1 MLKETLNKEISNQTC
16 PLRDFELREY
26 QIQGKKFTQKK
37 PCFDYRI
44 RISKK
49 LLNEKFDKIQRKILR
64 GSMKEFK
71 EKSKNL
77 AKIFNIFSSEEIESL
92 FDKNNPLAAVRLEC
106 LRKESPDTYYDFL
119 EMLTSIA
126 AEVYSAME
134 LFVMDRGNLKDLIE
148 TMLEGD
154 LSDINLNPENEFE
167 QKELDTVGLVLLN
180 DFFLSKSQ

>member
-1 MLKETLNKEISNQTC
+1 MLKETINNSKAS

-26 QIQGKKFTQKK
+26 EIQGKKFTQKK

-49 LLNEKFDKIQRKILR
+49 QLNERFDKIQRKILC

-71 EKSKNL
+71 EKSKYL
-77 AKIFNIFSSEEIESL
+77 AKIFNTFTTEEIESL
-92 FDKNNPLAAVRLEC
+92 FDKNNPLAAVKLEC

-134 LFVMDRGNLKDLIE
+134 LFVMDRDNLKDLIE

-154 LSDINLNPENEFE
+154 VSVINLNPESEAD

-180 DFFLSKSQ
+180 DFFLSKSH

>member
-1 MLKETLNKEISNQTC
+1 MLKENLNKEKQTA
-16 PLRDFELREY
+16 PLRDIELKEY
-26 QIQGKKFTQKK
+26 EIQGKKFTQKK

-49 LLNEKFDKIQRKILR
+49 QINERFDKIQRKILR

-77 AKIFNIFSSEEIESL
+77 AKIFNTFTNEEIESL
-92 FDKNNPLAAVRLEC
+92 FDKNNPLAAVKLEN

-134 LFVMDRGNLKDLIE
+134 LFVMDRENLKDLLE

-154 LSDINLNPENEFE
+154 VPAINLNPESEFE

-180 DFFLSKSQ
+180 DFFLSKNH

>member
-1 MLKETLNKEISNQTC
+1 MLKEALNKENINQTS
-16 PLRDFELREY
+16 PLRDFELKEY
-26 QIQGKKFTQKK
+26 EIQGKKFAQRK

-49 LLNEKFDKIQRKILR
+49 QLNERFDKIQRKILR

-77 AKIFNIFSSEEIESL
+77 AKIFNTFSSEEIESL
-92 FDKNNPLAAVRLEC
+92 FDKNNPLAAVKLEC

-119 EMLTSIA
+119 EMLTSIS

-134 LFVMDRGNLKDLIE
+134 LFVMDRENLKDLIE

-154 LSDINLNPENEFE
+154 VSAINLNPEDEVE
-167 QKELDTVGLVLLN
+167 QKELDTVGLILLN
-180 DFFLSKSQ
+180 DFFLSKNH